1 MDGDGLT
8 KRIRQRLSDL
18 SIPQAEVARR
28 TGWPPNFLSDLL
40 HGRKKSVRPDNLR
53 RLAAALETTTDF
65 LRGATDDPGF
75 AARSG
80 ELTGGPRGYRFSG
93 ARGLALMALPFHS
106 RPVLDRELLTSWR
119 DGQPDQGT
127 GRVPLFVERSGL
139 RAGSV
144 TLDSN
149 LPAATPT
156 VPAVAGLQGAYAVLM
171 PDDSMQPAWPAG
183 WAVYAAP
190 RAVAPG
196 SNVVVRMTAKNHP
209 LLLVRHLTD
218 FSEEH
223 IAVSSLVDGRVEVI
237 ERHQFSSVHPVVAMM
252 ADPEIL

>member
-1 MDGDGLT
+1 MDENGL
-8 KRIRQRLSDL
+8 KQRIRQRLSDL

-28 TGWPPNFLSDLL
+28 AGWPPNFLSDLL

-65 LRGATDDPGF
+65 LRGVTDDPSVG
-75 AARSG
+75 ARSG
-80 ELTGGPRGYRFSG
+80 ALPGGPQGYQFSR

-106 RPVLDRELLTSWR
+106 RPVLDRQLLTLWR
-119 DGQPDQGT
+119 DGQPDQGA
-127 GRVPLFVERSGL
+127 GRLPFFVERSDLWPG
-139 RAGSV
+139 AV
-144 TLDSN
+144 TLVSN

-156 VPAVAGLQGAYAVLM
+156 VPAIAGLQGGYAVLM
-171 PDDSMQPAWPAG
+171 PDDSMWPAWPAG

-196 SNVVVRMTAKNHP
+196 TNVVVRMTAKDRP
-209 LLLVRHLTD
+209 LFLVRHLTD

-223 IAVSSLVDGRVEVI
+223 IAVSSLVDGRVEAI
-237 ERHQFSSVHPVVAMM
+237 ERHQFSSVHPVVALM

>member
-1 MDGDGLT
+1 MDGDGLRQ
-8 KRIRQRLSDL
+8 RIRRRLSDL

-28 TGWPPNFLSDLL
+28 AGWPPNFLSDLL

-65 LRGATDDPGF
+65 LRGVTEDPSL
-75 AARSG
+75 AARN
-80 ELTGGPRGYRFSG
+80 GGPQGYRFSA

-106 RPVLDRELLTSWR
+106 RPVLERQLLTRWR
-119 DGQPDQGT
+119 DGQPDQGA
-127 GRVPLFVERSGL
+127 GRVPFFVERSDL

-144 TLDSN
+144 TLASN

-156 VPAVAGLQGAYAVLM
+156 VPAIAGLQGAYAVLM
-171 PDDSMQPAWPAG
+171 PDDSMRPAWPAG

-196 SNVVVRMTAKNHP
+196 NNVVVRMTP
-209 LLLVRHLTD
+209 CFWSGT
-218 FSEEH
+218 
-223 IAVSSLVDGRVEVI
+223 
-237 ERHQFSSVHPVVAMM
+237 
-252 ADPEIL
+252 

>member
-1 MDGDGLT
+1 MDGDGLRQ
-8 KRIRQRLSDL
+8 RIRQRLSDL

-28 TGWPPNFLSDLL
+28 AGWPPNFLSDLL

-65 LRGATDDPGF
+65 LRGVTDDPNL
-75 AARSG
+75 AARNG
-80 ELTGGPRGYRFSG
+80 ELSGSPQGYRFSG

-106 RPVLDRELLTSWR
+106 RPVLDRELLTLWR
-119 DGQPDQGT
+119 DGQPDQGA
-127 GRVPLFVERSGL
+127 GRVPFFVERSGL

-144 TLDSN
+144 TLASN
-149 LPAATPT
+149 LPPATPT

-171 PDDSMQPAWPAG
+171 PDDTMRPAWPAG

-190 RAVAPG
+190 RAVVPG
-196 SNVVVRMTAKNHP
+196 TNVVVRMTAKDSP
-209 LLLVRHLTD
+209 LFLVRHLTD

-223 IAVSSLVDGRVEVI
+223 IAVSSLVDGRVEI
-237 ERHQFSSVHPVVAMM
+237 FERHQFSSVHPVIALM

>member
-1 MDGDGLT
+1 MDRDGLT
-8 KRIRQRLSDL
+8 QRIRQRLSDL

-40 HGRKKSVRPDNLR
+40 HGRKKSVRPDNMR

-65 LRGATDDPGF
+65 LRGMTDDPSL
-75 AARSG
+75 ATRNG
-80 ELTGGPRGYRFSG
+80 ELSGGPQGYRFSG
-93 ARGLALMALPFHS
+93 ARGLALVALPFHS
-106 RPVLDRELLTSWR
+106 RPVLDRELLSNWR
-119 DGQPDQGT
+119 DQQPEQGR
-127 GRVPLFVERSGL
+127 GRVPFFVEKSGR

-144 TLDSN
+144 TLGSN
-149 LPAATPT
+149 LPSAALT

-171 PDDSMQPAWPAG
+171 PDDSMRPAWPAG

-190 RAVAPG
+190 RAVVPG
-196 SNVVVRMTAKNHP
+196 TNVVVRMTDRDRP
-209 LLLVRHLTD
+209 LFLVRHLTD

-237 ERHQFSSVHPVVAMM
+237 ERHQFSSVHPVVALM